1 MKRDV
6 DLVSYLP
13 PFLQEYDTYRAT
25 LDAENPEFKIVWDAG
40 NRVLYN
46 AFIETA
52 DEYGISRFEKLLKI
66 YPSKE
71 DTLESR
77 RLRVQIRW
85 FDELPYT
92 MITLLEKLIML
103 CGKDNFTLEHNFSTG
118 YTLTFSTCLTMPGQV
133 DELDNIFR
141 IMLPC
146 NIIVHSRNMIP
157 CAAIGNFYIAG
168 GLCFTRKIE
177 ISNDARDKPKIKGA
191 FNADGAAM
199 VTGYTEISNDA
210 MDRTEIKGTHSV
222 NGVFMHTFKI
232 EASNDFKENINLE
245 SPGKIAGGAALTEI
259 ISTKGE

>member
-1 MKRDV
+1 MIRNV

-13 PFLQEYDTYRAT
+13 PFLAEYDTLTRT
-25 LDAENPEFKIVWDAG
+25 LEAENPEFRIVWDAA

-66 YPSKE
+66 YPSKD

-77 RLRVQIRW
+77 RLRVQVRW

-92 MITLLEKLIML
+92 LITLLEKLIML

-118 YTLTFSTCLTMPGQV
+118 YTLIFSTCLTMPGQV
-133 DELDNIFR
+133 DELDNIFKV
-141 IMLPC
+141 MLPC
-146 NIIVHSRNMIP
+146 NIIVKSSNKIP
-157 CAAIGNFYIAG
+157 CTATGHFFIGG
-168 GLCFTRKIE
+168 GLCFMRQIE
-177 ISNDARDKPKIKGA
+177 ISNDAKTTPNIKGA
-191 FNADGAAM
+191 FNAQGAAL

-210 MDRTEIKGTHSV
+210 KENTEIKGTNSV

-232 EASNDFKENINLE
+232 EASNSFKENVNLE
-245 SPGKIAGGAALTEI
+245 SPGNFSGGAALTEI
-259 ISTKGE
+259 ITTKGD

>member
-1 MKRDV
+1 MIRDV

-13 PFLQEYDTYRAT
+13 PFLAEYDTLTQT
-25 LDAENPEFKIVWDAG
+25 LKAENPEFRIVWDAG

-66 YPSKE
+66 YPSKD

-92 MITLLEKLIML
+92 LITLLEKLIML

-118 YTLTFSTCLTMPGQV
+118 YTLIFSTCLALPGQV
-133 DELDNIFR
+133 DELDNILKV
-141 IMLPC
+141 MLPC
-146 NIIVHSRNMIP
+146 NIIVKSSNQIP
-157 CAAIGNFYIAG
+157 CAASGNFFVAG
-168 GLCFTRKIE
+168 GLCFMHQIE
-177 ISNDARDKPKIKGA
+177 ISNDARFKPEIGGA
-191 FNADGAAM
+191 FNASGGAMA
-199 VTGYTEISNDA
+199 TGYTEISNDA
-210 MDRTEIKGTHSV
+210 KEAAEIRGTQSI

-232 EASNDFKENINLE
+232 EASNSFKENINLE
-245 SPGKIAGGAALTEI
+245 TPCKILGGAALTEI